1 MFSSKVGII
10 NIPKFTKSLWKN
22 QIPKNSF
29 VRQASSGQSADQLK
43 EFKDDTAD
51 YLGETKTSAA
61 MIAYLKRAQ
70 AHTEFIEKH
79 SHEFQVG
86 RRHLAN
92 IMGRD
97 PETFTQEDIDESIE
111 YLFPSG
117 LFEPLARPMMKP
129 PETIFAAKKEAEFD
143 ESGKPFHWLFY
154 TTYPNF
160 FELLHNVVGKMKE
173 LNRFEDEQIRKGLT
187 PPENSAVSMGG
198 MEWLPKKLLD
208 KKLLEE
214 IPEDAYKQ
222 FLALMDR
229 FIQHPYA
236 YLAADTYEPVR
247 KSLLDKRK
255 QIVELEPQF
264 TEDGRTYIT
273 TTDNTKRPA
282 VAKVTVYNPGTGKF
296 TVNGEDL
303 LYFKDVQSREQYSQ
317 KSSVHDTHNQSVT
330 PRAVSPG
337 CTRIVS
343 PVVTHT
349 NMH

>member
-22 QIPKNSF
+22 Q
-29 VRQASSGQSADQLK
+29 V
-43 EFKDDTAD
+43 
-51 YLGETKTSAA
+51 
-61 MIAYLKRAQ
+61 
-70 AHTEFIEKH
+70 TEFIEKH

-187 PPENSAVSMGG
+187 PPENSAVIDYFSS
-198 MEWLPKKLLD
+198 
-208 KKLLEE
+208 
-214 IPEDAYKQ
+214 PENNYLQYKQ

-273 TTDNTKRPA
+273 TTASETSLWMNC
-282 VAKVTVYNPGTGKF
+282 
-296 TVNGEDL
+296 
-303 LYFKDVQSREQYSQ
+303 
-317 KSSVHDTHNQSVT
+317 H
-330 PRAVSPG
+330 
-337 CTRIVS
+337 I
-343 PVVTHT
+343 
-349 NMH
+349 